1 MHGLVVCEDWFSYSS
16 CTSSLNSK
24 RSRLLNSN
32 EEFLHSCLTGCDFSV
47 LCAEMNANCKGFLSL
62 SSFCVAPSIGIV
74 RD

>member
-1 MHGLVVCEDWFSYSS
+1 MHGLVVCEDWFSYL

-24 RSRLLNSN
+24 RSRLLNSK

-47 LCAEMNANCKGFLSL
+47 LCAEMNATCKGFLSL

-74 RD
+74 RE